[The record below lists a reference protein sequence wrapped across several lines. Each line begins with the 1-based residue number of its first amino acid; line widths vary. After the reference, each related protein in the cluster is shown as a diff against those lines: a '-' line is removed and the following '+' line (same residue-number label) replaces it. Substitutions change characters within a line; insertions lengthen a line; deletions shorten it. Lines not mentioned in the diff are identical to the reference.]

1 MGDEMSFFFFFLPQ
15 LFYTLTFDAQVLSI
29 WSTYLFPTCYVTD
42 GPLFASVSKTA
53 NSYSRRNLPTV
64 SVFVA

>member
-15 LFYTLTFDAQVLSI
+15 LFYTLTFFAQVLSI
-29 WSTYLFPTCYVTD
+29 WPTYLFPTCYITE
-42 GPLFASVSKTA
+42 PLLCFRFKNR